1 MRKRNES
8 VTVEHDRAAAAVPGP
23 LDKGCSLR
31 RSLRLPASAAAEG
44 MKRPLGRRYGLWFR
58 LRKLILWLLGMYIA
72 IPFLVKLCP
81 AIQAKL
87 VFLNFGIK
95 KIETKE
101 DIEEDQIKEDRWQL
115 KEEMSHVLPVQIRVS
130 AVGSREDSHLEGWK
144 HSPTICHGLTHA
156 LEKGEAPEDVQYIDD
171 FIVWDNTAEEAFE
184 KRKKIV
190 QILLKASFATKQ
202 MRVPYFID
210 LKRPQD
216 QGLNHTCNYYLQPEE
231 DVTIGVWHT
240 VPAALWKNARG
251 KDQLWFEEALGSSHP
266 VILYLH
272 GNAGTRG
279 GDHRVE
285 LYKVLSSL
293 GYHVVTFDYRGW
305 GDSVGS
311 PSERGM
317 TYDALH
323 VFDWIKARSGDNPV
337 YIWGHSLGT
346 GADACRTMLL
356 ATSGICMVMPGTGK
370 FKVSSAFAFMVLT
383 FISCL
388 LPFHGCLEIYRYFP
402 GFDWFFL
409 DPITTSGIKFAND
422 ENVKYISCSL
432 LILHAEDDPVVP
444 FHLGKKLYNIAATS
458 RSFRDYK
465 VQFVPFHTDLGYR
478 HKYIYRSPELPRI
491 LR

>member
-1 MRKRNES
+1 M
-8 VTVEHDRAAAAVPGP
+8 AVVRSMGPERVCPREPGP
-23 LDKGCSLR
+23 PEGPDGAAGWSGDEEDEEEEEEEGGGYLYQPLSQEPEQGVGDAGPGLQE
-31 RSLRLPASAAAEG
+31 RLQMLGLHLPDPPADSEEENEEEAAEG
-44 MKRPLGRRYGLWFR
+44 ATAQSSHSSIPMDAEHVELVKRTLGRRYGLWFR
-58 LRKLILWLLGMYIA
+58 LRKLILWLLGVYIA

-87 VFLNFGIK
+87 VFLNF
-95 KIETKE
+95 
-101 DIEEDQIKEDRWQL
+101 
-115 KEEMSHVLPVQIRVS
+115 V
-130 AVGSREDSHLEGWK
+130 
-144 HSPTICHGLTHA
+144 
-156 LEKGEAPEDVQYIDD
+156 
-171 FIVWDNTAEEAFE
+171 
-184 KRKKIV
+184 
-190 QILLKASFATKQ
+190 
-202 MRVPYFID
+202 RVPYFID

-305 GDSVGS
+305 GDSIGS

-346 GADACRTMLL
+346 GVATNLVRRLCERETPPDALIL
-356 ATSGICMVMPGTGK
+356 ES
-370 FKVSSAFAFMVLT
+370 
-383 FISCL
+383 
-388 LPFHGCLEIYRYFP
+388 PFTNIREEARSHPFSVIYRYFP

-491 LR
+491 LREFLGKSEHEHHH

>member
-8 VTVEHDRAAAAVPGP
+8 VSLEHERFTSSAPAPAPAASSSSSHPEKGFSLRTTSLRFPGAAAAATAG
-23 LDKGCSLR
+23 DS
-31 RSLRLPASAAAEG
+31 G
-44 MKRPLGRRYGLWFR
+44 MKRTLGRRHGMWFR
-58 LRKLILWLLGMYIA
+58 LRKVVIWLLGIYIA

-87 VFLNFGIK
+87 VFLNF
-95 KIETKE
+95 
-101 DIEEDQIKEDRWQL
+101 
-115 KEEMSHVLPVQIRVS
+115 V
-130 AVGSREDSHLEGWK
+130 
-144 HSPTICHGLTHA
+144 
-156 LEKGEAPEDVQYIDD
+156 
-171 FIVWDNTAEEAFE
+171 
-184 KRKKIV
+184 
-190 QILLKASFATKQ
+190 
-202 MRVPYFID
+202 RVPYFID

-240 VPAALWKNARG
+240 VPTVLWKDAQG
-251 KDQLWFEEALGSSHP
+251 KDQLWFEDVLGSNHP

-305 GDSVGS
+305 GDSIGT
-311 PSERGM
+311 PSESGM

-346 GADACRTMLL
+346 GVATNLVRRLCERETPPDALIL
-356 ATSGICMVMPGTGK
+356 ES
-370 FKVSSAFAFMVLT
+370 
-383 FISCL
+383 
-388 LPFHGCLEIYRYFP
+388 PFTNIREEAKSHPFSIYRYFP

-409 DPITTSGIKFAND
+409 DPITSSGIKFAND
-422 ENVKYISCSL
+422 ENVKHISCSL

-444 FHLGKKLYNIAATS
+444 FHLGKKLYNIAAPS

-465 VQFVPFHTDLGYR
+465 VKFIPFHTDLGYR
-478 HKYIYRSPELPRI
+478 HKYIYKSPELPRI
-491 LR
+491 LREEENQTNWNNEVQAQQEKTWFKNTWI

>member
-8 VTVEHDRAAAAVPGP
+8 VTVEHERAAAAAATAPGP

-58 LRKLILWLLGMYIA
+58 LRKLILWLLGVYIA

-87 VFLNFGIK
+87 VFLNF
-95 KIETKE
+95 
-101 DIEEDQIKEDRWQL
+101 
-115 KEEMSHVLPVQIRVS
+115 V
-130 AVGSREDSHLEGWK
+130 
-144 HSPTICHGLTHA
+144 
-156 LEKGEAPEDVQYIDD
+156 
-171 FIVWDNTAEEAFE
+171 
-184 KRKKIV
+184 
-190 QILLKASFATKQ
+190 
-202 MRVPYFID
+202 RVPYFID

-240 VPAALWKNARG
+240 VPAALWRNARG
-251 KDQLWFEEALGSSHP
+251 KEQPWFEEALGSSHP
-266 VILYLH
+266 VMLYLH

-346 GADACRTMLL
+346 GVATNLVRRLCERETPPDALIL
-356 ATSGICMVMPGTGK
+356 ES
-370 FKVSSAFAFMVLT
+370 
-383 FISCL
+383 
-388 LPFHGCLEIYRYFP
+388 PFTNIREEARSHPFSIYRYFP

>member
-8 VTVEHDRAAAAVPGP
+8 VTVEHERAAAAPAP

-31 RSLRLPASAAAEG
+31 HSLRLPAADTG
-44 MKRPLGRRYGLWFR
+44 MKRPLGRTSSFWWQFS
-58 LRKLILWLLGMYIA
+58 ICVICLLAYQQQGMYFF
-72 IPFLVKLCP
+72 PSGC
-81 AIQAKL
+81 
-87 VFLNFGIK
+87 
-95 KIETKE
+95 
-101 DIEEDQIKEDRWQL
+101 R
-115 KEEMSHVLPVQIRVS
+115 
-130 AVGSREDSHLEGWK
+130 
-144 HSPTICHGLTHA
+144 
-156 LEKGEAPEDVQYIDD
+156 
-171 FIVWDNTAEEAFE
+171 
-184 KRKKIV
+184 
-190 QILLKASFATKQ
+190 
-202 MRVPYFID
+202 
-210 LKRPQD
+210 
-216 QGLNHTCNYYLQPEE
+216 
-231 DVTIGVWHT
+231 HT

-251 KDQLWFEEALGSSHP
+251 KDQLWFEDALGSSHP

-272 GNAGTRG
+272 GNAGTRQERG
-279 GDHRVE
+279 CCDCPVMS
-285 LYKVLSSL
+285 LCFSPLQVLSSL

-346 GADACRTMLL
+346 GV
-356 ATSGICMVMPGTGK
+356 ATNLVRRLCERETPPEALILES
-370 FKVSSAFAFMVLT
+370 
-383 FISCL
+383 
-388 LPFHGCLEIYRYFP
+388 PFTNIREEARSHPFSVIYRYFP

-491 LR
+491 LREFLGIPEHEHHH